1 RSPFNT
7 NLSNFGPR
15 LGFSWQVADNLVFNG
30 SAGIYYGPSTQM
42 VGSASLDSDGFASYT
57 TWNATCFNA
66 DQNTVLNGSNLC
78 PAAAANSP
86 APSTTGPY
94 SLSNPFPGGVLPTF
108 TTPPPG
114 LGNNLGTTLNT
125 VLHSQS
131 TPTIYNFNFGWQ
143 YEFQHQFV
151 LSAAYVGS
159 RGLYLPFSSAD
170 QNVLDLGTIGKYQ
183 SALINST
190 VPNTWAAIQPPT
202 NSNFG
207 SPTVPLF
214 VSLQEFPQFGS
225 GGYGSGNGVIVHGYP
240 GGDSEYS
247 SLQAKLQKRLTSH
260 FAMLAG
266 FTWAKLMT
274 DDGQPPLDFVGSHL
288 GAPQDWKNLKYE
300 HAVSPQDIR
309 RQFTYQASYDLPIGT
324 GRAVNLSGVSNAF
337 LGGWTMNGIFY
348 WSSGI
353 PIASPT
359 VGAAFSYFNQRPD
372 LTCNPGINAPH
383 TTTAWFNPDCFAFP
397 SSQFVPGT
405 APAYLDSV
413 RTMGANNVD
422 LSVYKSFH
430 IRESKIV
437 RIEVSSYNIANRPQF
452 GMPVVPNLTTTT
464 SLGQQASGF
473 GSIGTTINTPR
484 QFQFAAKFT
493 F

>member
-1 RSPFNT
+1 
-7 NLSNFGPR
+7 
-15 LGFSWQVADNLVFNG
+15 
-30 SAGIYYGPSTQM
+30 IYYGPSTQM

-309 RQFTYQASYDLPIGT
+309 RQFTGQASYDLPFGP
-324 GRAVNLSGVSNAF
+324 GRAVDLRGVTNAF
-337 LGGWTMNGIFY
+337 LGEWTVNGIYY
-348 WSSGI
+348 WSTGI
-353 PIASPT
+353 PIASPI
-359 VGAAFSYFNQRPD
+359 VGAGFSYFNQRPD
-372 LTCNPGINAPH
+372 LTCNPGLNAPH
-383 TTTAWFNPDCFAFP
+383 TATQWFSYNCFALP

-405 APAYLDSV
+405 APAYLDST
-413 RTMGANNVD
+413 RAMGANNLD
-422 LSVYKSFH
+422 LSIYKSFQ
-430 IRESKIV
+430 IKEAMAV
-437 RIEVSSYNIANRPQF
+437 RIEVSSYNVANRAQF
-452 GMPVVPNLTTTT
+452 GMPLVPNLTNT
-464 SLGQQASGF
+464 LAAVQAGSSNGF

-484 QFQFAAKFT
+484 QFQFAARFA